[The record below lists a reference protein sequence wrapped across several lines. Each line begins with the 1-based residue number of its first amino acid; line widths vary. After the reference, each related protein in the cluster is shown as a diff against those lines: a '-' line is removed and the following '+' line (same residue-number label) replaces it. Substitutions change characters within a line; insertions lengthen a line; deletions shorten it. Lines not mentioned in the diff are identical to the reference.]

1 MGLIAECVP
10 AKVFSQC
17 GVDFNRWYPLPRR
30 TLSTARFML
39 SHRRD
44 SDHYRRTLDT
54 VRERFDVRCG
64 PLNPTALVGAVPAQ
78 K

>member
-1 MGLIAECVP
+1 MGLIADRVP

-30 TLSTARFML
+30 TLNTARFML
-39 SHRRD
+39 SRRRD
-44 SDHYRRTLDT
+44 SDHHRRILDT

-64 PLNPTALVGAVPAQ
+64 PLNTTALVGALPAQ